1 MNKNYISLDTSV
13 LYRSNQ
19 KYFDEIL
26 APYNIG
32 YAHLIF
38 LIEIYEHDGISMNE
52 LAVNGSF
59 DKGTVTKSI
68 QKLVELGYVSIKIS
82 ESDRR
87 LRLLYTTLKT
97 RDIIHELY
105 KIRQERWQYLSQD
118 LNDEEKD
125 KYQDITSILVARAR
139 EYEKNISDKLDIA
152 IYDIK
157 KLSLTDFKG
166 QICSTLY
173 TGGCNFCCPHCDQ
186 KELVFLKENRAAYHM
201 NKLLDYL
208 ESRKGIVDGVCID
221 GGEPLLSKGLY
232 DFIKIVK
239 EMGFKV
245 KIITNGFYFQR
256 LKELIDNNLLDFVTM
271 DIKNSPRKYL
281 TTVGLDEINFQLIKD
296 SIELLISSDIDYEF
310 RTTVIEEMHDESD
323 IEEISKLLK
332 GAKNYTIINY
342 QGNSQNTFHPVSN
355 EKLLKF
361 KDIASRYIEG
371 VVIK

>member
-1 MNKNYISLDTSV
+1 M
-13 LYRSNQ
+13 
-19 KYFDEIL
+19 
-26 APYNIG
+26 
-32 YAHLIF
+32 
-38 LIEIYEHDGISMNE
+38 
-52 LAVNGSF
+52 
-59 DKGTVTKSI
+59 
-68 QKLVELGYVSIKIS
+68 
-82 ESDRR
+82 
-87 LRLLYTTLKT
+87 
-97 RDIIHELY
+97 
-105 KIRQERWQYLSQD
+105 
-118 LNDEEKD
+118 
-125 KYQDITSILVARAR
+125 
-139 EYEKNISDKLDIA
+139 
-152 IYDIK
+152 
-157 KLSLTDFKG
+157 SLTDFKG

-186 KELVFLKENRAAYHM
+186 KELVFLKENRVAYHT

-208 ESRKGIVDGVCID
+208 ESRKGIIDGVCID

-332 GAKNYTIINY
+332 GAKNYKIINY
-342 QGNSQNTFHPVSN
+342 QGNNQNSFHPVSN

>member
-186 KELVFLKENRAAYHM
+186 KELVFLKENRVAYHI
-201 NKLLDYL
+201 NKLLNYL
-208 ESRKGIVDGVCID
+208 ESRKGIIDGVCID

-310 RTTVIEEMHDESD
+310 RTIVIEEMHDESD
-323 IEEISKLLK
+323 VEEISKLLK

-342 QGNSQNTFHPVSN
+342 QGNNQNTFRPVSN